1 MTIDSRWRRVLYPP
15 FMFLIIVGG
24 LAIYGVALSRI
35 PAERLGEVG
44 LFFVL
49 CGLAQLMPV
58 PLFRNSSMSVA
69 FAVCFASLVYLG
81 PEAAVWVNLA
91 SGLVAVVRP
100 R

>member
-1 MTIDSRWRRVLYPP
+1 MAKSWRSILYPP
-15 FMFLIIVGG
+15 FLMATIVGG
-24 LAIYGVALSRI
+24 LGIYAYTATRI
-35 PAERLGEVG
+35 PVERLGEVG